1 MSNFFSAL
9 AQIGGGVLVVMG
21 VLFGIAVLF
30 APDEYTTPN
39 TNSEKTEPILLLSDR
54 LQKDDGFIQ
63 YAYNTR
69 TGVCFAFFG
78 RSDRS
83 IVVASQVVDCTPE
96 VMTHLGRS
104 PAEDKPKEG
113 SPTF

>member
-30 APDEYTTPN
+30 APDEDATPA
-39 TNSEKTEPILLLSDR
+39 THSENTEPILLLSDR
-54 LQKDDGFIQ
+54 LQKDDYFIQ
-63 YAYNTR
+63 YAYNTN
-69 TGVCFAFFG
+69 TGVCFEFVG

-83 IVVASQVVDCTPE
+83 VVVASQVVDCTPK
-96 VMTHLGRS
+96 VMTHLGQS
-104 PAEDKPKEG
+104 PDEDKPKEA
-113 SPTF
+113 SLTF